1 MKKLVLGLLSCFVL
15 HVAAPVF
22 AADKAEDGAKKE
34 AKKKAKKS
42 KKCQSLTG
50 ILFKCLQQKLN

>member
-42 KKCQSLTG
+42 KKGGKKNTD
-50 ILFKCLQQKLN
+50 KAAK

>member
-15 HVAAPVF
+15 HVASPVF

-42 KKCQSLTG
+42 KKGGKKNTD
-50 ILFKCLQQKLN
+50 KAEK

>member
-1 MKKLVLGLLSCFVL
+1 MKELVLGLLSCFVL

-42 KKCQSLTG
+42 KKGGKKNTD
-50 ILFKCLQQKLN
+50 KAEK